1 MPKAF
6 IILRLKTVVLTVSAV
21 LSAVAVLVLSS
32 NVQVGIKKGLMLCA
46 NNVIPSLFLFTAV
59 GLFISYSGAV
69 SALGRIISP
78 ITGVLFGLTGDTAT
92 VLLLSL
98 VSGYPVGARLLD
110 SLYKDNKIT
119 RPKALKM
126 LTFSVN
132 AGPSFIVTA
141 VGLCM
146 LKSTAVG
153 IRLLVTHVTATA
165 IIAILVRLLPDRTF
179 GNEIPSYSGRVP
191 ASRTLSDAFVS
202 SVSDAGTTMLN
213 ICAFVVFFSAVGEIM
228 LTTIPTNRP
237 EIIGFLEVT
246 VGLTHCTVKQL
257 PLIAFMLGFG
267 GFSVIFQVMFAAKAI
282 APKMGL
288 IMVSRTVHGILSAF
302 IMILLNTLFPI
313 SIETGTFSTATATVS
328 NNSLPAAVSLLILCA
343 TVLMFWEK
351 NRKSTV

>member
-1 MPKAF
+1 MHKAF
-6 IILRLKTVVLTVSAV
+6 VVLKLKTAVLTVFAV

-59 GLFISYSGAV
+59 GLFISYSGV
-69 SALGRIISP
+69 GSALGRIISP
-78 ITGVLFGLTGDTAT
+78 VTKVLFGLKGDAAT
-92 VLLLSL
+92 VLLLSV
-98 VSGYPVGARLLD
+98 VSGYPVGARLLN
-110 SLYKDNKIT
+110 SLYKDGRIT
-119 RPKALKM
+119 RPKALRM

-153 IRLLVTHVTATA
+153 VRLLVTHLTATVV
-165 IIAILVRLLPDRTF
+165 IAILVRLLPDRAF
-179 GNEIPSYSGRVP
+179 GNEAPSCSDKAP
-191 ASRTLSDAFVS
+191 ASRTLCDAFVS
-202 SVSDAGTTMLN
+202 SVSDAGATMLS
-213 ICAFVVFFSAVGEIM
+213 ICAFVVFFSAVGEIV
-228 LTTIPTNRP
+228 LTAIPTPHP
-237 EIIGFLEVT
+237 EATGLLEVT

-257 PLIAFMLGFG
+257 PLIAFLLGFG